1 MTEPKAVLRH
11 PERLWL
17 KLSCATLSLAFS
29 SCFLKKVET
38 QDSMTE
44 SEFVQLHAN
53 CGPNRNFLFA
63 HVEPSIRGRSEKD
76 WGCWYA
82 GSSNQVFATP
92 KQEELLSIFGASK
105 PVSKNFVNLNTLTK
119 RLADIDTQRSA
130 ILWMGVG
137 VALVGCGVAT
147 AGTLG
152 VALAGCALLGSTP
165 ALYDIFGGDPS
176 QGAGEAWRKM
186 ADMKPDEITKLECN
200 AVKTISEQI
209 RFIDLGALPQN
220 EGASRVTCPS
230 AKSVLTKTISIS
242 GQQAGAHEVKNIK
255 PATNSESKR

>member
-1 MTEPKAVLRH
+1 MSAHKTSMRH
-11 PERLWL
+11 PAGLWL

-53 CGPNRNFLFA
+53 CGANRNFLFA
-63 HVEPSIRGRSEKD
+63 HVEPSILGRSEKD

-82 GSSNQVFATP
+82 GASNQVFSTP
-92 KQEELLSIFGASK
+92 KQEELLSIFGTAK
-105 PVSKNFVNLNTLTK
+105 PISKNFVNLNTLTK

-130 ILWMGVG
+130 VLWLGVG

-152 VALAGCALLGSTP
+152 LALAGCALLGSTP
-165 ALYDIFGGDPS
+165 AIYDIFGGDPS
-176 QGAGEAWRKM
+176 QGAGEAWRMM
-186 ADMKPDEITKLECN
+186 ADMKPDEISKLECN
-200 AVKTISEQI
+200 AIKTISEQI

-230 AKSVLTKTISIS
+230 AKSVLTKTARIS
-242 GQQAGAHEVKNIK
+242 GLQAGAHEVKNIK
-255 PATNSESKR
+255 PPAGIESKR